1 MRRIILIFGMICL
14 IGCLLVENQVDD
26 SVAIYKEEEVRSVF
40 ISYMELSNQF
50 NNVSYDIAKSNVL
63 NMINNIKNE
72 GFNEIIVQVRSFMD
86 AIYKSNIFPWSRY
99 LTGIE
104 GKDPGYDLLN
114 LFIEEAKKVNIKVIA
129 WINPYRVRNDVNLSN
144 LSEKNPAYKFIGSDT
159 LFIKN
164 GIYLNPSSNEVT
176 EIIVEGVRELIKNYK
191 IDGVLFDDYF
201 YPDNDIDKNE
211 YEEYISKNG
220 FIDKGQYNLN
230 IVSRM
235 IKEVYDVCHK
245 YNVKFGV
252 SPDGNM
258 ENNYNKV
265 FADVKRWCS
274 EEGYIDFIMP
284 QIYYGFYNETKPYKD
299 VLEEWESIIKNKKV
313 DFRVALAFYKV
324 GSHDKWAKSGENEWI
339 DANDI
344 IMRQIVLA
352 RNTYN
357 YKGFSLYRY
366 EYLFETDYFTDTTL
380 IEKENIKKVL
390 N

>member
-1 MRRIILIFGMICL
+1 MIFGMFCL
-14 IGCLLVENQVDD
+14 IGCLLIENQVDD

-50 NNVSYDIAKSNVL
+50 NNVSYDIAKRNVL

-164 GIYLNPSSNEVT
+164 CIYLNPSSNEVT

-201 YPDNDIDKNE
+201 YPDNDIDKKE

-220 FIDKGQYNLN
+220 FIDKSQYNLN

-357 YKGFSLYRY
+357 FKGFSLYRY

>member
-1 MRRIILIFGMICL
+1 MIFGMICL
-14 IGCLLVENQVDD
+14 IGCLLIENQVDD
-26 SVAIYKEEEVRSVF
+26 SIAIYKEEEVRSVF

-86 AIYKSNIFPWSRY
+86 AIYKSDIFPWSRY
-99 LTGIE
+99 LTGTE

-129 WINPYRVRNDVNLSN
+129 WINPYRVRNDVKLSN

-164 GIYLNPSSNEVT
+164 GIYLNPSKDETT

-201 YPDNDIDKNE
+201 YPDNDIDKKA

-220 FIDKGQYNLN
+220 FIDKSQYNLN
-230 IVSRM
+230 VVSRM

-339 DANDI
+339 DADDI

>member
-1 MRRIILIFGMICL
+1 MIFGMFCL
-14 IGCLLVENQVDD
+14 IGCLLIENQVDD
-26 SVAIYKEEEVRSVF
+26 SIAIYKEEEVRSVF

-63 NMINNIKNE
+63 NMINNIKSE

-86 AIYKSNIFPWSRY
+86 AIYKSDIFPWSRY
-99 LTGIE
+99 LTGTE

-164 GIYLNPSSNEVT
+164 GIYLNPSKEETT

-191 IDGVLFDDYF
+191 VDGVLFDDYF
-201 YPDNDIDKNE
+201 YPDNDIDKKE

-220 FIDKGQYNLN
+220 FIDKSQYNLN
-230 IVSRM
+230 VVSRM

>member
-1 MRRIILIFGMICL
+1 MIFGMICL
-14 IGCLLVENQVDD
+14 IGCLLIENQVDD
-26 SVAIYKEEEVRSVF
+26 SIAIYKEEEVRSVF

-86 AIYKSNIFPWSRY
+86 AIYKSDIFPWSRY
-99 LTGIE
+99 LTGTE

-129 WINPYRVRNDVNLSN
+129 WINPYRVRNDVYLSN

-164 GIYLNPSSNEVT
+164 GIYLNPSKDETT
-176 EIIVEGVRELIKNYK
+176 EIIVEGVMELIKNYK

-201 YPDNDIDKNE
+201 YPDNDIDKKE

-220 FIDKGQYNLN
+220 FIDKSQYNLN
-230 IVSRM
+230 VVSRM